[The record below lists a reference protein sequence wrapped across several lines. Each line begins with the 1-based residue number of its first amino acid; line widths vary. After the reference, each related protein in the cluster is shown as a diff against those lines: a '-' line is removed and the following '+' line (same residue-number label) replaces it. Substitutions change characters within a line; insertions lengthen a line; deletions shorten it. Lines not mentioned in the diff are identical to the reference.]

1 METIKT
7 RFEAKFLMRDISNNK
22 VTNQVVTLG
31 TDIEAFI
38 AQELTLLVELVEKT
52 RRSKDAEGIAPND
65 DAVGSENRAFGYNA
79 CVDNVAA
86 IIRARAKELI

>member
-38 AQELTLLVELVEKT
+38 AQELTLLAQQVDKMKIQKPTCSCRTYAFGEHNCEFT
-52 RRSKDAEGIAPND
+52 SNDAIT
-65 DAVGSENRAFGYNA
+65 DAV
-79 CVDNVAA
+79 A
-86 IIRARAKELI
+86 IIRAHVKDLEV